1 MLIARVDGEATA
13 TICHPSLRGRRL
25 ALCQPVD
32 PAGVDDGPVVLAV
45 DTYNAARGQRVL
57 LTTDGKSIRDRVDD
71 PRSPIRYFV
80 LGIVDGAEV
89 GA

>member
-32 PAGVDDGPVVLAV
+32 PAGADDGPVLLAV
-45 DTYNAARGQRVL
+45 DICNAARGQRVL
-57 LTTDGKSIRDRVDD
+57 LTTDGKGIRDRVGD
-71 PRSPIRYFV
+71 PHSPIRYYV
-80 LGIVDGAEV
+80 LGIVDDAQV
-89 GA
+89 TA